1 MNDATMYMIKAV
13 LVLDNDGNRIIAN
26 YFDDELFPD
35 VKSQKSFEKKLFNKT
50 SRDQDSEI
58 ALLEEMTVIYKSNVD
73 LYFYIVGDSS
83 ENELILANM
92 LTTFYDS
99 VSGVLN
105 KNVEKRVLLA
115 NLHQI
120 LLLLDEM
127 IDSGIVMDSEL
138 DSVMAKIGMGGPSN
152 MSSLVGLDAEQT
164 VNNVLQQAKE
174 FKWGSILS

>member
-1 MNDATMYMIKAV
+1 
-13 LVLDNDGNRIIAN
+13 
-26 YFDDELFPD
+26 
-35 VKSQKSFEKKLFNKT
+35 
-50 SRDQDSEI
+50 
-58 ALLEEMTVIYKSNVD
+58 
-73 LYFYIVGDSS
+73 
-83 ENELILANM
+83 M

-174 FKWGSILS
+174 FKWGSFMGK